1 MDKQF
6 TRETYKVNAAGQPLG
21 RLATDIATHLIGKH
35 RADYVPN
42 QDIGDVVEVENVG
55 KMTFSGR
62 NKMEQK
68 IYYRHTGWPGGI
80 KARSLKDLF
89 EQSPA
94 MVLEAA
100 VSRMLPK
107 NKLRKE
113 RLSRLKITV

>member
-6 TRETYKVNAAGQPLG
+6 TRETYKVDAAGQPLG

-35 RADYVPN
+35 RADYAPN
-42 QDIGDVVEVENVG
+42 KDLGDIVEVENAG
-55 KMTFSGR
+55 QMTFSGR

-68 IYYRHTGWPGGI
+68 TYYRHSGWPGGL
-80 KARSLKDLF
+80 KEKSLRVMF
-89 EQSPA
+89 EESPA
-94 MVLEAA
+94 KVLQAA

-113 RLSRLKITV
+113 RLSRLKISA